1 MFEYSFVIPVYN
13 EQENLLTLNDE
24 IVKAIRKI
32 GLPCEV
38 IWIDDGSSDGSLD
51 IIKQLAAQ
59 YLNYRFISFEKN
71 CGQSA
76 ALAAGL
82 SAVKGKYVI
91 TLDSD
96 LQNNPMDILNMIP
109 YLEKYD
115 MVTGWRKD
123 RHDTGW
129 KKFSSKFANS
139 IRNRLSR
146 ETIKD
151 TGCSLKIMKT
161 EYVKMIKMYK
171 GMHRFLPTLMKMQGA
186 SVIEVP
192 VTHRPRTKGVSK
204 YGTWDRAF
212 SGLRDLLAVRW
223 MQDRNISYNIKE
235 ASDELSSWKTH

>member
-1 MFEYSFVIPVYN
+1 MREYSFVVPVYN
-13 EQENLLTLNDE
+13 EDENLMHLHQEIQKVISRLNQ
-24 IVKAIRKI
+24 
-32 GLPCEV
+32 PCEV
-38 IWIDDGSSDGSLD
+38 IWIDDGSTDTSLD
-51 IIKQLAAQ
+51 IIKQLSAQ
-59 YLNYRFISFEKN
+59 HPDYRFISFEKN

-76 ALAAGL
+76 ALAAGF
-82 SAVKGKYVI
+82 SVAKGNYVI
-91 TLDSD
+91 TMDSD

-109 YLEKYD
+109 HLETYD

-161 EYVKMIKMYK
+161 EYVKKIKMYK

-192 VTHRPRTKGVSK
+192 VSHRPRTKGVSK

-223 MQDRNISYNIKE
+223 MQDRNISYKIKE
-235 ASDELSSWKTH
+235 MTDEH